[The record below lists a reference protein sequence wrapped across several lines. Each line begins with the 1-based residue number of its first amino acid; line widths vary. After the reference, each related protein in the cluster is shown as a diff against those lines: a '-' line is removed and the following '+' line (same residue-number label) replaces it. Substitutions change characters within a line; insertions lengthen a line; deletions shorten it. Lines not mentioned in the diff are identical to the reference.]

1 MEKQPADKNADKV
14 AERENDMLQ
23 LGKRQILTVVKKV
36 EFGVYLSEGIE
47 SQEKVLLPK
56 KQVPENCE
64 IGDTID
70 VFLYRD
76 SQGRYISTTTQPY
89 ITLGETA
96 RLTVKEVSK
105 IGAFLDW
112 GLEKDLLLPFK
123 EQVVKVKE
131 GDTCLV
137 ALYIDK
143 SSRLCATMKVYHYL
157 VTPTPYHTGDRVSG
171 VVYDVTQ
178 DFGVY
183 VAVDNRYSAR
193 IPKKEVFTKMH
204 VGDVVE
210 GRVTQVKPDGKL
222 DLSLREKA
230 YLQMDQDMEAVLRLL
245 EEYDGK
251 LPFTDKASPE
261 IIKEKAALSKN
272 AFKRAVGH
280 LMKEGKVEIV
290 ENGIILK

>member
-1 MEKQPADKNADKV
+1 
-14 AERENDMLQ
+14 MLQ
-23 LGKRQILTVVKKV
+23 LGKRQTLTVVKKV
-36 EFGVYLSEGIE
+36 DFGVYLSEGADE
-47 SQEKVLLPK
+47 QEKVLLPK
-56 KQVPENCE
+56 KQVPEGCE
-64 IGDTID
+64 IGDAID

-76 SQGRYISTTTQPY
+76 SQGRYISTTNQPY
-89 ITLGETA
+89 LTLGETA
-96 RLTVKEVSK
+96 LLTVKEVSK

-123 EQVVKVKE
+123 EQVVKVKA

-157 VTPTPYHTGDRVSG
+157 TTSSPYHTGDRVSG
-171 VVYDVTQ
+171 IVYDVTQ

-193 IPKKEVFTKMH
+193 IPKKEVFSKLH
-204 VGDVVE
+204 IGDVVE

-230 YLQMDQDMEAVLRLL
+230 YLQMDQDMEAVLQLL
-245 EEYDGK
+245 EEYGGK

-261 IIKEKAALSKN
+261 IIKEKASLSKN

>member
-1 MEKQPADKNADKV
+1 
-14 AERENDMLQ
+14 MLK

-36 EFGVYLSEGIE
+36 EFGVYLAEGME
-47 SQEKVLLPK
+47 EQEKVLLPK
-56 KQVPENCE
+56 KQVPEGCE

-76 SQGRYISTTTQPY
+76 SQGRYISTVNQPY

-96 RLTVKEVSK
+96 LLTVKEVSK

-123 EQVVKVKE
+123 EQTMKVKA

-157 VTPTPYHTGDRVSG
+157 ATPAPYHTGDRVSG
-171 VVYDVTQ
+171 IVYDVTE

-193 IPKKEVFTKMH
+193 IPKKEVFTKLRI
-204 VGDVVE
+204 GDVVE

-230 YLQMDQDMEAVLRLL
+230 YLQMDKDMETVLQLL
-245 EEYDGK
+245 EEYGGK

-280 LMKEGKVEIV
+280 LMKEGKVEIL
-290 ENGIILK
+290 ENGIVLK